1 MALSL
6 LICCWSLLVD
16 IRASFAMPIEGGK
29 QITCLLFLFLKH
41 TLFVL
46 VYKQLTSF
54 DPFFAFFIMTF
65 SGSCLLVPVG

>member
-1 MALSL
+1 MYSLKSIVALSL

-16 IRASFAMPIEGGK
+16 IRPSFAMPIEGGK

-46 VYKQLTSF
+46 VDKQLTI
-54 DPFFAFFIMTF
+54 ALTHF
-65 SGSCLLVPVG
+65 SLSLL